1 MLWIPITVAAAG
13 LQVARNALQRGLLA
27 DAGPWGA
34 TLVRFLFGAPFA
46 LVFLGLA
53 TLVDAPE
60 RFVFSQTF
68 WIACIVG
75 GAAQM
80 GATAALLVSMRR
92 SSFALGTVF
101 SQSGIPLTAVFALG
115 FGETLDPLKWL
126 GLALTTCGLIALSLP
141 RKLEGRGMAAGAA
154 LGVAAGAGF
163 ALSSNLYRQAGHV
176 VAPGHPL
183 AAAQMTLL
191 AVQVI
196 QAASLGA
203 WLATRDRP
211 ALVAVAKAWRSS
223 LGAGFL
229 GAAASGLWFTAF
241 NLSPVGP
248 VRAVGVVEMP
258 IAAFAGRRLFAERLT
273 LPQIVA
279 AAVTAL
285 GVGLAA
291 LG

>member
-1 MLWIPITVAAAG
+1 MLWIPFTIGAAT

-27 DAGPWGA
+27 EAGPWGA

-46 LVFLGLA
+46 LLFFGA
-53 TLVDAPE
+53 AMMVDAPDHLAL
-60 RFVFSQTF
+60 SPMF
-68 WIACIVG
+68 WVACVVG

-80 GATAALLVSMRR
+80 GATAALLESMRR

-115 FGETLDPLKWL
+115 FGEVLGPLKWL
-126 GLALTTCGLIALSLP
+126 GLALTTLGLAILGAPS
-141 RKLEGRGMAAGAA
+141 RLEGRGALVAAA

-176 VAPGHPL
+176 IAPGHPL
-183 AAAQMTLL
+183 AAAMATLL
-191 AVQVI
+191 VVQVM
-196 QAASLGA
+196 QAAALGA
-203 WLATRDRP
+203 WLTSRDP
-211 ALVAVAKAWRSS
+211 GALAAVVAAWRSS

-258 IAAFAGRRLFAERLT
+258 IAALAGRRLFAERLT
-273 LPQIVA
+273 IVQICA
-279 AAVTAL
+279 AVVTAL